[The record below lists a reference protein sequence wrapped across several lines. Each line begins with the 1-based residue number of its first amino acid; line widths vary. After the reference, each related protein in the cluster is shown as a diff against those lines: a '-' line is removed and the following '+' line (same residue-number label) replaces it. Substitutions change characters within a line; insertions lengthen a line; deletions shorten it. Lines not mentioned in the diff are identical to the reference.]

1 MGWNLNRI
9 GQITFH
15 RTYLLFP
22 CYVCLQ
28 DLDTLT
34 PVTADEP
41 PPAVHDA
48 PAVQGTA
55 DYHPAAVHGAADDPP
70 AVQDDAGDPSP
81 YQMQSS
87 SGDHR
92 PAVYGGADEPPAA
105 VHDAPAVQGTANYHP
120 AAVHSAADDRP
131 EVQDD
136 FSDPSAVHNA
146 AGDHRPAV
154 YGAANEPPPAVND
167 APAVQDAA
175 GDPSAVHDAAGDHP
189 AAVYGAADEPPAVH
203 DAPAVQGTAGHPSV
217 VHDAAGDH
225 PAAIYGA
232 ADEPPA
238 VHDAPAVQGTANY
251 HPAAVHS
258 AADDRPE
265 VQDDSS
271 DPSAVHDAAGDHRLA
286 VYGAADEPPP
296 AVHDAPA
303 VQDAAS
309 DPSAVQ
315 DAAGDPPS
323 SVLIDDPVV
332 HNVAH
337 DNFDFAEDSCDS
349 VEIPIVPNFSR
360 FLHIGVNAVGDARD
374 LCEVVIGDPA
384 VHDTADDPPLAVVT
398 GDPAADDAEA
408 VHDVADDA
416 GDSAAIHVA
425 VYNKV
430 AHGQGKKNRKLPCY
444 FCSKFVYQMPR
455 HLQRQHSD
463 ERELAA
469 ALAAGSDKRLGLK
482 QLCNLGIFKHN
493 AGVLERNDGVLIVS
507 RAPRTVRSVDDF
519 LPCQFCFLFFVRK
532 ELYRHCTS
540 CVMRLDTSE
549 ESGHIAAGRALLFG
563 SMHANSHSKLKKF
576 VVPRMRLDRLTR
588 VATSD
593 CLITKLGD
601 VLLEKLGQRRA
612 LDISARMR
620 ELARILIRMTADGS
634 TSLCSFLTGQKFDT
648 VVEAVKAE
656 AGSYVDENG
665 RQLYTAPAFILKAGN
680 SLLKCAR
687 LKQGLAVRNG
697 DEVSL
702 NESKA
707 YIKLHLSEY
716 TDRVASAAHA
726 AARIHGNLLSEL
738 PDEEDLRKLQEYQRH
753 RMKEVIPL
761 VRDHPDP
768 YLWRELAELALSRLL
783 VFNARRGNEG
793 AQLSVVEY
801 HKATADAAP
810 AIASTLTDVERQLL
824 SR

>member
-1 MGWNLNRI
+1 MGWNLNSI

-41 PPAVHDA
+41 PPAVHDV

-87 SGDHR
+87 SGDHS

-136 FSDPSAVHNA
+136 FSDPFAVHNA

-154 YGAANEPPPAVND
+154 YGGADEPPPAVND

-175 GDPSAVHDAAGDHP
+175 G
-189 AAVYGAADEPPAVH
+189 
-203 DAPAVQGTAGHPSV
+203 
-217 VHDAAGDH
+217 
-225 PAAIYGA
+225 
-232 ADEPPA
+232 
-238 VHDAPAVQGTANY
+238 
-251 HPAAVHS
+251 
-258 AADDRPE
+258 
-265 VQDDSS
+265 

-323 SVLIDDPVV
+323 SVIIDDPVV

-384 VHDTADDPPLAVVT
+384 VHDTADDPPLSVVT
-398 GDPAADDAEA
+398 DDPAADDAEA

-761 VRDHPDP
+761 VRDHPDL

-801 HKATADAAP
+801 QKATADAAP